1 MKSRKSWIPKLNPEQ
16 EIKLTT
22 DKRNGDSMLIPTP
35 MLMAQEIRKI
45 PKGKVKKIG
54 AIREKLARDHGV
66 DRTCALCT
74 GIFMSILAGAAEEQ
88 FAAGRKRVVA
98 PYWRVI
104 LDDGT
109 VRIKEPPGEEV
120 AVARLKAE
128 GHRLKKE
135 GKKWRLQPRSCR
147 AE

>member
-22 DKRNGDSMLIPTP
+22 DKRSGDSMLIPTP

-45 PKGKVKKIG
+45 PKGKVKKVG
-54 AIREKLARDHGV
+54 AIRDKLAADYGV
-66 DRTCALCT
+66 DRTCPLVA

-88 FAAGRKRVVA
+88 FAAGKKRVVA

-104 LDDGT
+104 LDDGS
-109 VRIKEPPGEEV
+109 VRTKEPPGPKR
-120 AVARLKAE
+120 AVELLQLE
-128 GHRLKKE
+128 GHKVVQR
-135 GKKWRLQPRSCR
+135 GKKWVIS
-147 AE
+147 